1 MSNNFSG
8 SGNKMRD
15 TILKELW
22 QYKGEYVSG
31 NELAAKLGISRVAV
45 WKHIEALKEEGY
57 DIRGVSGKGY
67 CLQNTDNIIISSEI
81 TGRLK
86 NRLIG
91 NQVISLS
98 KVDSTNQVCKQMI
111 KNKQISEGAVI
122 VAAEQL
128 NGKGRLGRKWDSPSG
143 GLWFSLL
150 LSPALPVS
158 ELPLLSLV
166 FSIAV
171 SHGLSKFTQVP
182 CQIKW
187 PNDVY
192 LDGKKIAGILLEL
205 SGELDG
211 IENVIVG
218 IGINVNINPNHL
230 PEIATSLYE
239 HSTPKINLADVLVEV
254 LQEIEKVY
262 NEFLA
267 NGFSSLSDRF
277 QSACFHLGK
286 EVQVQQGLKK
296 VCGINIDIDEMGRLV
311 VQTADGIVRVSTGDV
326 SII

>member
-1 MSNNFSG
+1 
-8 SGNKMRD
+8 MRD

-22 QYKGEYVSG
+22 QYKGEYISG
-31 NELAAKLGISRVAV
+31 NELAARLGISRVAV

-57 DIRGVSGKGY
+57 DIKGISGKGY

-81 TGRLK
+81 AERLK
-86 NRLIG
+86 NHLIG
-91 NQVISLS
+91 KQVISLA

-111 KNKQISEGAVI
+111 TNKQITEGAVI
-122 VAAEQL
+122 VASEQV

-150 LSPALPVS
+150 LSPTVPVS

-171 SHGLSKFTQVP
+171 SNGLSKFTHVP

-192 LDGKKIAGILLEL
+192 LEGKKIAGILLEL

-211 IENVIVG
+211 IENVVVG
-218 IGINVNINPNHL
+218 IGINVNIKSNHL
-230 PEIATSLYE
+230 PEIATSIYE
-239 HSTPKINLADVLVEV
+239 HSSQSFKLADVLVEV
-254 LQEIEKVY
+254 LQQIEKIY
-262 NEFLA
+262 DEFLT
-267 NGFSSLSDRF
+267 NGFSPLLDRF
-277 QSACFHLGK
+277 KSACFHLGA
-286 EVQVQQGLKK
+286 EIQVQQGEKK
-296 VCGINIDIDEMGRLV
+296 VSGINTDIDEMGRLV
-311 VQTADGIVRVSTGDV
+311 IDTAEGIVKVSTGDV